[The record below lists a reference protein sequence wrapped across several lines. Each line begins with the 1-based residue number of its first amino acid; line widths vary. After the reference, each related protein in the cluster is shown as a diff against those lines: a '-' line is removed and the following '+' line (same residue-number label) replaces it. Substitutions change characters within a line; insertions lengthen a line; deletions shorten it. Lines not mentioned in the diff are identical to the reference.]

1 MACSPRRL
9 GRKTG
14 LCLLASTILHRAAQ
28 EPEVQQR
35 PGLEKLAPINHVL
48 PLKPC
53 GLMLRV
59 LLPLLPKGP
68 DENVSSQGMG
78 QVWP

>member
-1 MACSPRRL
+1 
-9 GRKTG
+9 
-14 LCLLASTILHRAAQ
+14 
-28 EPEVQQR
+28 
-35 PGLEKLAPINHVL
+35 LEKLASINHVL